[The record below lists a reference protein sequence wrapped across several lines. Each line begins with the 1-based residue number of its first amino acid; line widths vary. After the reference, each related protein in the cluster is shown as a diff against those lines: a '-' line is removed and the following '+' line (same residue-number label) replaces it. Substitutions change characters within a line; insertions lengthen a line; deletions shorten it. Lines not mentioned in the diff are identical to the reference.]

1 MRIKLAAT
9 MGETYRDLKVWQSAV
24 ALAVDVYR
32 LTKGFAREEI
42 YGLSS
47 QMRRSA
53 VSIASNIAEGKG
65 RFSQRELLQ
74 FLFRARGS
82 LLELQTQIPIGFD
95 LGYLDESGHKTTI
108 ALASETGRLLN
119 GLIKAFQ
126 NNVESSEKLAI

>member
-1 MRIKLAAT
+1 VIKITVPIAHTELGLQLHVV
-9 MGETYRDLKVWQSAV
+9 MGRNYRDLKAWR
-24 ALAVDVYR
+24 LAVELALTVYR
-32 LTKGFAREEI
+32 ATKNFLREET

-82 LLELQTQIPIGFD
+82 LLELETQI
-95 LGYLDESGHKTTI
+95 TI
-108 ALASETGRLLN
+108 AS
-119 GLIKAFQ
+119 GLKYWDKAT
-126 NNVESSEKLAI
+126 EGP

>member
-24 ALAVDVYR
+24 ALAVDAYR
-32 LTKGFAREEI
+32 LTKGFPREEI

-74 FLFRARGS
+74 FLRARGS
-82 LLELQTQIPIGFD
+82 LLELQTQITIGFD